1 MKKSFALT
9 LVLGLMFTSSVLAAG
24 RFSLSGDELEFD
36 MENNVGI
43 AKGHVVL
50 EQDGAVAKGDYGQ
63 FNNKN
68 RTGYLEGNV
77 VVDRDDYHLTAGTMT
92 VHDENHMSASKD
104 VVLIKEGRTLKAALL
119 DYYKAEQ
126 RMVASNGRATMID
139 TDGSTVEADVVDYS
153 RITGMITATG
163 NVKIKSPVRKL
174 TASADQAVYRTTGTE
189 NGNYLELTGNAVATQ
204 DGNTVR
210 GNKLKLNNA
219 RVASAEGRV
228 SIDFFPTEKAGEVKK
243 S

>member
-1 MKKSFALT
+1 MKKGFVIT
-9 LVLGLMFTSSVLAAG
+9 LVLGMMLTSSVLAAG
-24 RFSLSGDELEFD
+24 KFSLSGDDLSFD
-36 MENNVGI
+36 MENNIGI

-50 EQDGAVAKGDYGQ
+50 EQDGAVAKSDYAQ
-63 FNNKN
+63 FNNKE
-68 RTGYLEGNV
+68 RTGYMKGNV
-77 VVDRDDYHLTAGTMT
+77 VADRDGYHLTAGTMT
-92 VHDENHMSASKD
+92 VHDDNHMSASEN
-104 VVLIKEGRTLKAALL
+104 VVLVRDGRTVKAALL
-119 DYYKAEQ
+119 DYYKREQ
-126 RMVASNGRATMID
+126 KAVATNGPALLID
-139 TDGSTVEADVVDYS
+139 TDGSTVEADSISHS
-153 RITGMITATG
+153 RISGLVTATG

-174 TASADQAVYRTTGTE
+174 TASADQAIYRTTGTE